1 MKFCQNVTTSGLYDI
16 KCGFVTLQ
24 VFHLY
29 RDF

>member
-1 MKFCQNVTTSGLYDI
+1 MEFCQNVTTLGLYDI
-16 KCGFVTLQ
+16 KYGFATLQ